1 MQRNTLPS
9 AAHAASGLLMA
20 AALGLASLA
29 HAQMP
34 AQKTPAQTAQTAQ
47 TAQGAQA
54 AQPLSPTLSQAAPP
68 VDPTFSAYSLAQ
80 TCKQKND
87 NVAQGQCVG
96 AIRGIIHGYQYG
108 VLFLGQRAALP
119 ANETQRVSLCL
130 RNTQVSSIVDE
141 FVADA
146 AQVNEDS
153 LKHTPAEVAVL
164 GSVHMHHSCN

>member
-29 HAQMP
+29 HAQTP
-34 AQKTPAQTAQTAQ
+34 AQKTSAQTAQTAQ
-47 TAQGAQA
+47 TGQG

>member
-1 MQRNTLPS
+1 MQRNVPRS
-9 AAHAASGLLMA
+9 MANAATGLLMVT
-20 AALGLASLA
+20 ALGLASLA
-29 HAQMP
+29 HAQ
-34 AQKTPAQTAQTAQ
+34 TPAQAPITS
-47 TAQGAQA
+47 
-54 AQPLSPTLSQAAPP
+54 AQPQPQTMSQAAPP
-68 VDPTFSAYSLAQ
+68 VDPSFSAYSLAQ
-80 TCKQKND
+80 TCKRKTD

-108 VLFLGQRAALP
+108 VLFLGQRASLP
-119 ANETQRVSLCL
+119 PNETQRVSLCL

-164 GSVHMHHSCN
+164 GSVHMHHGCN